1 MNFLDY
7 LTNAMTGGQPTQQ
20 ELMARQMAKQGLL
33 GDPNSVV
40 RESEM
45 PQYSTGNVLRESEMN
60 MYDPNSVLRESEI
73 RMTPQM
79 AGRQLPPAVQMPQ
92 YTNPAGQMKP
102 VPMPQVG
109 RQPGALPPSR
119 MPVVPSSQ
127 MSPYMQNLTNP
138 GMTMQQNYIDPRLIE
153 EMYYRGLLS
162 R

>member
-45 PQYSTGNVLRESEMN
+45 PNYSTGNVLRESELYNNTGRNVLRESEMKK
-60 MYDPNSVLRESEI
+60 YDPNSVLRESEM
-73 RMTPQM
+73 RMMQ
-79 AGRQLPPAVQMPQ
+79 QPA
-92 YTNPAGQMKP
+92 
-102 VPMPQVG
+102 
-109 RQPGALPPSR
+109 
-119 MPVVPSSQ
+119 Q
-127 MSPYMQNLTNP
+127 MSPYMQNLINP
-138 GMTMQQNYIDPRLIE
+138 GMTMQQNYVDPRLIE
-153 EMYYRGLLS
+153 QMYYRGLLS